1 MLLSCSGRRQHLITK
16 IQIPMLSVISCQ
28 NISKCG
34 NAIVQWIYLHFPS
47 CGSRFKSQA
56 LITTPQLFALS
67 CIIHIF
73 LALICEENKSFQK
86 EVHIF
91 KNDNNSIVD
100 TVASVTHLRQ
110 FLNGSLTVL
119 HDHAGASFSNGY
131 LNLANF
137 PGNKLDVTIL
147 KDRTSHE
154 NTLCKRFEIDQ
165 HTWRKTVSEQP
176 PTSSSSTLSVRC

>member
-1 MLLSCSGRRQHLITK
+1 MLLSCSGRRQHLTTK

-119 HDHAGASFSNGY
+119 HDDAGASFRASPTDISIWQI
-131 LNLANF
+131 F
-137 PGNKLDVTIL
+137 PETNWML
-147 KDRTSHE
+147 RS
-154 NTLCKRFEIDQ
+154 
-165 HTWRKTVSEQP
+165 
-176 PTSSSSTLSVRC
+176 